1 MGLILVFF
9 LLEKSSSY
17 LLREQGLFN
26 EGAFLNDVGA
36 EILLMEGH
44 ERQAN

>member
-1 MGLILVFF
+1 MEGI
-9 LLEKSSSY
+9 
-17 LLREQGLFN
+17 FN
-26 EGAFLNDVGA
+26 AGAFLNDVGA

>member
-1 MGLILVFF
+1 MLDFF
-9 LLEKSSSY
+9 VDYKQIIN
-17 LLREQGLFN
+17 LRQHCG
-26 EGAFLNDVGA
+26 GAFLNDVGA